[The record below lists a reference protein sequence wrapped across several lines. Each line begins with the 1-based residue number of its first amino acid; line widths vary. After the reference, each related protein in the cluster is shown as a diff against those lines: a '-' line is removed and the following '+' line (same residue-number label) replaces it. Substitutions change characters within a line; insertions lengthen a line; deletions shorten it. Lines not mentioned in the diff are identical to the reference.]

1 MKPYIPHLTR
11 PSTHIY
17 PFYNNPAGKTQGK
30 ANSKYDDVWPRKVI
44 IAEVTMAKNA
54 LALIRLELLG
64 NSDDDA
70 EVSEDDEDNDCVDA
84 FTACNPFNPRP
95 LPPNQPG
102 TVGTPVATSS
112 HLHQSHEDMLEMR
125 MQALL
130 IILIAMLVVV
140 DDGGLGTLPQL

>member
-1 MKPYIPHLTR
+1 MAKIASALTR
-11 PSTHIY
+11 LQ
-17 PFYNNPAGKTQGK
+17 PF
-30 ANSKYDDVWPRKVI
+30 
-44 IAEVTMAKNA
+44 
-54 LALIRLELLG
+54 G

-95 LPPNQPG
+95 LPPQLG

-125 MQALL
+125 M
-130 IILIAMLVVV
+130 
-140 DDGGLGTLPQL
+140 